1 MMQSNF
7 IESRIYFLLKI
18 NVHKE
23 LMSNTK
29 TCYDFDSF
37 FFLYLKYN
45 FGSVI
50 SFAVQL
56 STRSMN
62 GFDVFMYVGV
72 KKNVLLILVTYSNE
86 ICVELA
92 AILLFKFCVLVVFFF
107 FSTFLIE

>member
-1 MMQSNF
+1 MPSSNDAIKF
-7 IESRIYFLLKI
+7 YRIAHTYFLLKI

-23 LMSNTK
+23 LMPNTK
-29 TCYDFDSF
+29 TCDDFDSF

-62 GFDVFMYVGV
+62 GFDVFMYVGEE
-72 KKNVLLILVTYSNE
+72 KM
-86 ICVELA
+86 C
-92 AILLFKFCVLVVFFF
+92 C
-107 FSTFLIE
+107 